1 MNTKKQCA
9 LNCAL
14 CFLERKTM
22 EVFNLFMN
30 LLVDL
35 TSLEEYMYCF
45 TILLVIVS
53 FDFVRRLS
61 SC

>member
-1 MNTKKQCA
+1 MQEKKQCA

-14 CFLERKTM
+14 CFLERITM
-22 EVFNLFMN
+22 EVFNLFIE

-45 TILLVIVS
+45 TILLVIVT
-53 FDFVRRLS
+53 FNFVRRLS